1 MVLSVF
7 KSNISILTKAA
18 TQKLQLLVPSAAD
31 SNLSDGIRAL
41 AAVLLRR
48 TFTGQWEESWSS
60 IGADMQTELKK
71 SLLEL
76 LASVCNDGC
85 SSIVRK
91 RISDCVAELARRL
104 VDEAESNKIHPWED
118 IINIMLQLAQTN
130 TVAGLETVL
139 NIINQSP
146 GIFGILIEKYIDIL
160 QQLLS
165 KS

>member
-1 MVLSVF
+1 MNL
-7 KSNISILTKAA
+7 AA

-31 SNLSDGIRAL
+31 SNLPDGIRAL

-48 TFTGQWEESWSS
+48 TFSSQWDESWAS
-60 IGADMQTELKK
+60 IGAEMQQELKK

-76 LASVCNDGC
+76 LAGVCNDSC

-104 VDEAESNKIHPWED
+104 VDEADETAQAHPWED
-118 IINIMLQLAQTN
+118 IINIMLQFAQTN
-130 TVAGLETVL
+130 TTAGLETVL

-146 GIFGILIEKYIDIL
+146 NIFGILINKYIDIL

-165 KS
+165 KTLI